1 MRNQDAVKNVF
12 SSPVKST
19 SDGKFGCLLLG
30 EKARRIKIA
39 SSARKA
45 HPPVRPNESE
55 ELKKLKGD
63 FVFVLEVP

>member
-1 MRNQDAVKNVF
+1 MRAANLARH
-12 SSPVKST
+12 PVKSP

-30 EKARRIKIA
+30 EKARPIKIA
-39 SSARKA
+39 SNARKA
-45 HPPVRPNESE
+45 HPPVMPNESE